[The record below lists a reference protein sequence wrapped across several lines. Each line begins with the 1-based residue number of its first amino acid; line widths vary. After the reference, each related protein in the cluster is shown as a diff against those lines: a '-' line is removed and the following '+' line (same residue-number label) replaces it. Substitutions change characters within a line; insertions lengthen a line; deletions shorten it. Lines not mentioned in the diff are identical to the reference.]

1 MAISFIVTIRD
12 AAAAIE
18 DCLAGL
24 AAVARAGDEV
34 VLVDDGSQDGTV
46 EAATAYLAGPGF
58 AEGVAVNPIWL
69 GARTLGGIGIRAN
82 VGLSAASRE
91 TVVFVDG
98 DSRIQRDGFQRA
110 RAHWVMHPAD
120 ILLTGYQ
127 DLDPSGAATRPA
139 AEARCWNLLDRA
151 AGPARL
157 RDQALAFAAAP
168 WRVFHRRAFLERRGL
183 RFSET
188 DAPLAEVPFHWATC
202 LAADSIGFL
211 DTVTCHRPV
220 PPAPEDSRDPA
231 AVFTRFAA
239 ILELLPA
246 DALTLQETAV
256 GWLLERMEAQAGQLP
271 AAALHAYATAGATA
285 LAAIADP
292 VWTRLAAHHG
302 DRPIW
307 TEALRLRAGDIWG
320 QLDAWD
326 RAALHRRVARI
337 EARAEDTERT
347 LERAGRDLRALAASR
362 AFAAIRELERG

>member
-12 AAAAIE
+12 VAPTIT
-18 DCLAGL
+18 DCLADL
-24 AAVARAGDEV
+24 AAVARARDEV
-34 VLVDDGSQDGTV
+34 ILVDDGSQDGTV
-46 EAATAYLAGPGF
+46 DAATACLADPGF

-69 GARTLGGIGIRAN
+69 GTRTPGGIGIRAN

-98 DSRIQRDGFQRA
+98 DGRIQHDGFQRA

-127 DLDPSGAATRPA
+127 ELDPSGAATRPA
-139 AEARCWNLLDRA
+139 AEARCWNQLDRA
-151 AGPARL
+151 ASLARL

-168 WRVFHRRAFLERRGL
+168 WRVFHRRTFLERHGL

-220 PPAPEDSRDPA
+220 PPEDSLDPA

-246 DALTLQETAV
+246 DELALQETAAC
-256 GWLLERMEAQAGQLP
+256 WLLDRMEAQAGHLP
-271 AAALHAYATAGATA
+271 ATGLHAYATAGATA

-292 VWTRLAAHHG
+292 VWARLAARHG

-326 RAALHRRVARI
+326 RAALDRRIARI
-337 EARAEDTERT
+337 EARAEGSERT

-362 AFAAIRELERG
+362 AFAAIQQLERG